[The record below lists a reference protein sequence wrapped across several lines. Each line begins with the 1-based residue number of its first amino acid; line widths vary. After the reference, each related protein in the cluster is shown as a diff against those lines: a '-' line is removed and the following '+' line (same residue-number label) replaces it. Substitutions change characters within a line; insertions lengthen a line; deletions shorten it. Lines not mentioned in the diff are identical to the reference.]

1 MNQYD
6 MADAGFKVFGLHKI
20 IGNQCG
26 CGNEDCKAIGK
37 HPINSGWQYTDHWS
51 EEQWEVIEMSGQ
63 METGYGVLVKGWLV
77 IDVDARKGGVDSFHK
92 LCADTGVDLLGM
104 AGLAVATGSGGG
116 SMHLYYK
123 ITEGI
128 AMVQSH
134 REYTGIDF
142 KTTGFVVGPGSLHAS
157 GVCYEPIHG
166 HPDDIKDAPDSIVEL
181 LRKPDRF
188 RAEFRGDA
196 IDISEDEISA
206 LLSHIDPGCDHET
219 WVRCGMAIHD
229 ATGGTGFHLWDAWSA
244 KAKDKYPKG
253 DIMDKRWQSF
263 GKSANPVTIGTL
275 IHYAEQNGWQAPVT
289 FVAQE
294 IDYEEKQ
301 PANGLPFSISSVDL
315 LRPPGFVGQVCQ
327 WINAQCLFPRQHL
340 AVAAALVAMGN
351 VSGLR
356 YTDDKDNVSL
366 NMFALCVAGSGTGK
380 ESIQQ
385 AIFSIHKAAGVS
397 RAAHGGLKSEQ
408 EVIRNLIRHQA
419 ALYVLD
425 EMGILLQKISNAQK
439 RGGAAYLDGVI
450 GVLMSAFG
458 KAHGFMSVSGDVRDA
473 LEKELVG
480 QLATCQKAINENED
494 KTGHASRAVERLQ
507 RAIDNLDS
515 GLENPFL
522 SLIGFTT
529 PITFNGLVDVEQA
542 TNGFLGRSLMINE
555 KETNPKA
562 KKRFKKEPMS
572 QAMAHT
578 IMALATAGYYEHDN
592 KRVEFYGEKS
602 RIRTTPEAYHMLE
615 QCAEWLYEYAEEHKE
630 KTGLEAIPKRAYEM
644 IAKVSTILAVPEGV
658 RTEEHVKWAFA
669 LAHRDIEE
677 KIRLAYSNDREK
689 DNPEQAIMARIMSLV
704 DTDHGEKSSVIANRL
719 RKYKID
725 AVEKALD
732 KLEKGGLIRREVSR
746 HPVNGKESTKWF
758 AIDVSS
764 MHDAPQSLQ

>member
-6 MADAGFKVFGLHKI
+6 MFDAGFNVFGLHKI
-20 IGNQCG
+20 VGNQCG
-26 CGNEDCKAIGK
+26 CGIEDCKAIGK
-37 HPINSGWQYTDHWS
+37 HPINGGWQYTDRWS
-51 EEQWEVIEMSGQ
+51 DEQWEVIEMSGQ

-77 IDVDARKGGVDSFHK
+77 IDVDARKNGVESFGK
-92 LCADTGVDLLGM
+92 LCADTGLDLLGM

-116 SMHLYYK
+116 SMHLYYR
-123 ITEGI
+123 
-128 AMVQSH
+128 APDDVPMVQSH
-134 REYTGIDF
+134 RDYPGIDF

-157 GVCYEPIHG
+157 GACYEPIHG
-166 HPDDIKDAPDSIVEL
+166 HPDDIKDAPAEVINL

-188 RAEFRGDA
+188 RAEFRGDS
-196 IDISEDEISA
+196 IDISEAEIID
-206 LLSHIDPGCDHET
+206 LLSYIDPGCEHDT

-229 ATGGTGFHLWDAWSA
+229 ATGGTGFAIWDDWSA
-244 KAKDKYPKG
+244 KAKDKYPKY
-253 DIMDKRWQSF
+253 DVMDKRWQSF
-263 GKSANPVTIGTL
+263 GKSSNPVTIGTL
-275 IHYAEQNGWQAPVT
+275 IHYAEQGGWQAPVT
-289 FVAQE
+289 FVGTDIE
-294 IDYEEKQ
+294 YEEKQ
-301 PANGLPFSISSVDL
+301 PENGLPFSISSVDL

-351 VSGLR
+351 VCGLR

-385 AIFSIHKAAGVS
+385 AIFLIHKAAGIS

-408 EVIRNLIRHQA
+408 EIIKNLIRHQA

-425 EMGILLQKISNAQK
+425 EMGILLKKISNAQK
-439 RGGAAYLDGVI
+439 RGGAPYLDAVI

-458 KAHGFMSVSGDVRDA
+458 KAHGYMGVSGDVRDA
-473 LEKELVG
+473 LEKELIN
-480 QLATCQKAINENED
+480 QLAACQKAISENED
-494 KTGHASRAVERLQ
+494 KTGAVARSAERLQ
-507 RAIDNLDS
+507 RAIDNLDN

-529 PITFNGLVDVEQA
+529 PVTFNGLVDVEQA

-562 KKRFKKEPMS
+562 KKRFKKEPMPS
-572 QAMAHT
+572 AMAHT

-602 RIRTTPEAYHMLE
+602 RISTTPEAYAMLD
-615 QCAEWLYEYAEEHKE
+615 QCADWLYQYAEEQKE
-630 KTGLEAIPKRAYEM
+630 TTGLEAIPKRAYEM
-644 IAKVSTILAVPEGV
+644 IAKVSTILAVPEGI
-658 RTEEHVKWAFA
+658 RTEEHVRWAFA

-689 DNPEQAIMARIMSLV
+689 DRPDQALMARILSMV
-704 DTDHGEKSSVIANRL
+704 DAEHGETIGVLINRL
-719 RKYKID
+719 RQYKSENVRN
-725 AVEKALD
+725 AVSHLESNGLMRQEKSKHA
-732 KLEKGGLIRREVSR
+732 GNGREVVKLFR
-746 HPVNGKESTKWF
+746 V
-758 AIDVSS
+758 DVSLT
-764 MHDAPQSLQ
+764 HDAPTALQ